1 MFPAKLP
8 IIAQATSFNN
18 SYSLYF
24 DNIDDNI
31 SLGTIA
37 AFGFGTNAFSIS
49 AWMKTTQTGYSW
61 IFGMNTTNLAIGLNS
76 GDLKA
81 RVFAGGGSAI
91 IADAGTTLNDGE
103 WHHYCVTRDGSSN
116 LKIYIDNTVEKT
128 ATSSGSITAGTTTIG
143 SWSNAADRWMGN
155 IDEVSLWDVELD
167 ANAVS
172 AIYGSGSPSFDLTK
186 NNVNYDNSGDLIAY
200 WRFEEGTG
208 TSSTADSSDGGNDG
222 TLNGAPTWST
232 DVPS

>member
-1 MFPAKLP
+1 
-8 IIAQATSFNN
+8 
-18 SYSLYF
+18 
-24 DNIDDNI
+24 
-31 SLGTIA
+31 
-37 AFGFGTNAFSIS
+37 
-49 AWMKTTQTGYSW
+49 
-61 IFGMNTTNLAIGLNS
+61 
-76 GDLKA
+76 
-81 RVFAGGGSAI
+81 
-91 IADAGTTLNDGE
+91 
-103 WHHYCVTRDGSSN
+103 
-116 LKIYIDNTVEKT
+116 
-128 ATSSGSITAGTTTIG
+128 
-143 SWSNAADRWMGN
+143 MGN